1 VLVAMPT
8 LAEWAKLL
16 HVGVGFWFVAGTVAR
31 NVAIRQAAASPEV
44 AQVTNLMTLAGRFE
58 KRMVI
63 PGSAAVLV
71 AGLLTTW
78 AQHRPWFE
86 HGSYWLITSLAAY
99 VALFALVPLVFI
111 PRGKIFEA
119 ALADAQARGRIT
131 SELTAAFGDRAVWA
145 ARTTE
150 LLVVAFIIALMVL
163 KPF

>member
-1 VLVAMPT
+1 MPA
-8 LAEWAKLL
+8 LAEWVKLL
-16 HVGVGFWFVAGTVAR
+16 HVGVAFWFVAGTVAR
-31 NVAIRQAAASPEV
+31 NVAIRHAAGSSDV
-44 AQVTNLMTLAGRFE
+44 SQVTNLMTLAGRFE

-99 VALFALVPLVFI
+99 VALFALVPLVFL

-119 ALADAQARGRIT
+119 ALADAQTRGRVT
-131 SELTAAFGDRAVWA
+131 PELRAAFQDRAAWA
-145 ARTTE
+145 ARTAE
-150 LLVVAFIIALMVL
+150 LLVVAFIVALMVL